1 MNYFEG
7 EHIRKELLSSE
18 AEDAAKRFVVK
29 NDRGFMDIRRSITS
43 AQLRKF
49 YNEFKGLE
57 KKLQFRAKT
66 PDIEEAA
73 FKGILPLV
81 KMVKSKV
88 AYAKGGNKVPST
100 FADWLNVN
108 VDAINSARD
117 FKAFL
122 LHFEAVVGFCYGLG
136 MK

>member
-1 MNYFEG
+1 MNYFDG

-29 NDRGFMDIRRSITS
+29 NDRGFLDTRRSITS

-66 PDIEEAA
+66 ADVEESA
-73 FKGILPLV
+73 FRGILPLV
-81 KMVKSKV
+81 KMAKSKV
-88 AYAKGGNKVPST
+88 AYASGGNKVPRS
-100 FADWLNVN
+100 FAEWLNAN
-108 VDAINSARD
+108 VDAINSASD

-122 LHFEAVVGFCYGLG
+122 LHFEAVVGFCYGCGL
-136 MK
+136 K

>member
-1 MNYFEG
+1 MSYYEG

-29 NDRGFMDIRRSITS
+29 NDRGFLDQRNSITS

-57 KKLQFRAKT
+57 KKLQFKAKT
-66 PDIEEAA
+66 PDLEEAA

-88 AYAKGGNKVPST
+88 AYASGGNKVPRT
-100 FADWLNVN
+100 FADWLNRN
-108 VDAINSARD
+108 VDAIGTTKD

-136 MK
+136 LK

>member
-1 MNYFEG
+1 MSYFDG
-7 EHIRKELLSSE
+7 ENIRKELLSSE
-18 AEDAAKRFVVK
+18 AEEAAKRFLVK
-29 NDRGFMDIRRSITS
+29 NDRGFLDQRNSITS

-57 KKLQFRAKT
+57 KKLQFKAKN
-66 PDIEEAA
+66 PELEESA
-73 FKGILPLV
+73 FKGVLPLV

-88 AYAKGGNKVPST
+88 AYASGGNKVPRA
-100 FADWLNVN
+100 FADWLNRN
-108 VDAINSARD
+108 VDTIDSARE

-122 LHFEAVVGFCYGLG
+122 LHFEAVVGFCYGFG

>member
-1 MNYFEG
+1 MSYFDG
-7 EHIRKELLSSE
+7 ENIRKELLSSE
-18 AEDAAKRFVVK
+18 AEGAAKQFVAGSGSVEK
-29 NDRGFMDIRRSITS
+29 PITT

-66 PDIEEAA
+66 PDLEETA
-73 FKGILPLV
+73 FKGVLPLV

-88 AYAKGGNKVPST
+88 AYASGGNKVPRS
-100 FADWLNVN
+100 FADWLNQHVES
-108 VDAINSARD
+108 INSARE

-122 LHFEAVVGFCYGLG
+122 LHFEAVVGFCYGFG

>member
-1 MNYFEG
+1 MSYYEG
-7 EHIRKELLSSE
+7 EHIRKELLSID

-29 NDRGFMDIRRSITS
+29 NDRGYPDQRNSITS

-57 KKLQFRAKT
+57 KKLQFKAKT
-66 PDIEEAA
+66 PDQEEAA
-73 FKGILPLV
+73 FGGILPLV

-88 AYAKGGNKVPST
+88 AYASGGNKVPRT
-100 FADWLNVN
+100 FADWLNKN
-108 VDAINSARD
+108 VDSIGTAKD

>member
-1 MNYFEG
+1 MSYFEG
-7 EHIRKELLSSE
+7 EDIRKELLSSE
-18 AEDAAKRFVVK
+18 AEAAASKFVVK
-29 NDRGFMDIRRSITS
+29 NDRGYLDQRSSITS

-57 KKLQFRAKT
+57 KKLQFKAKT
-66 PDIEEAA
+66 PELEEAA
-73 FKGILPLV
+73 FRSILPLV

-88 AYAKGGNKVPST
+88 AYATGGNKVPKG
-100 FADWLNVN
+100 FADWLNKN
-108 VDAINSARD
+108 VDTVNSARD

>member
-1 MNYFEG
+1 MSYFDG
-7 EHIRKELLSSE
+7 ENIRKELLSSE
-18 AEDAAKRFVVK
+18 AEEAAKRFVVK
-29 NDRGFMDIRRSITS
+29 TDRGVDQRNSITS

-57 KKLQFRAKT
+57 KKLQFKAKN
-66 PDIEEAA
+66 PELEEAA
-73 FKGILPLV
+73 FKGVLPLV

-88 AYAKGGNKVPST
+88 AYASGGNKVPRS
-100 FADWLNVN
+100 FADWLNRN
-108 VDAINSARD
+108 VDTINSARE

-122 LHFEAVVGFCYGLG
+122 LHFEAVVGFCYGFG

>member
-1 MNYFEG
+1 MSYYEG
-7 EHIRKELLSSE
+7 EHIKKELLSSE
-18 AEDAAKRFVVK
+18 AEDAAKRFVIK
-29 NDRGFMDIRRSITS
+29 NDRGYPDIRNSITS

-57 KKLQFRAKT
+57 KKLQFKAKT
-66 PDIEEAA
+66 PDMEETA
-73 FKGILPLV
+73 FKGVLPLV

-88 AYAKGGNKVPST
+88 AYASGGNKVPRT
-100 FADWLNVN
+100 FADWLNKN
-108 VDAINSARD
+108 VDSVNSARD

>member
-1 MNYFEG
+1 MNYFDG
-7 EHIRKELLSSE
+7 EHIRKELVSSE
-18 AEDAAKRFVVK
+18 AEDAAKRFVTRNERQK
-29 NDRGFMDIRRSITS
+29 HPITS

-66 PDIEEAA
+66 ADVEESA
-73 FKGILPLV
+73 FRGILPLV

-88 AYAKGGNKVPST
+88 AYASGGNKVPRS
-100 FADWLNVN
+100 FADWLNAN

-117 FKAFL
+117 FRAFL
-122 LHFEAVVGFCYGLG
+122 LHFEAVVGFCYGCGL
-136 MK
+136 K

>member
-1 MNYFEG
+1 MSYFEG
-7 EHIRKELLSSE
+7 DNIRKELLSSE
-18 AEDAAKRFVVK
+18 AEQAANQFVVK
-29 NDRGFMDIRRSITS
+29 NDRGFPDLRRSITS

-66 PDIEEAA
+66 PDQEEAA
-73 FKGILPLV
+73 FRGVLPLV

-88 AYAKGGNKVPST
+88 AYASGGNKVPRS
-100 FADWLNVN
+100 FADWLNRN
-108 VDAINSARD
+108 VDAINSARE